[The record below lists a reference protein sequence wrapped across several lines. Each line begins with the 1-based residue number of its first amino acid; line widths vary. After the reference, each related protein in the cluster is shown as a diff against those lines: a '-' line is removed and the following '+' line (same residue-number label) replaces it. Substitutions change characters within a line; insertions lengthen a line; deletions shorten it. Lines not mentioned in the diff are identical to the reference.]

1 MFNTHRLLV
10 PTVFLLG
17 LSLAACGGGGK
28 GAAPAPAPAPEAPTT
43 ISVTPPNPTLRSGAT
58 QQLIAMGSFSGGGT
72 RDITAS
78 VTWTS
83 SADANATVS
92 NAGGS
97 SGLVTAVAI
106 GSATI
111 TAAFGTTTATT
122 TLTIIK
128 TVSLP
133 KTGQTTC
140 ADVSGTVINCAGT
153 GQDGDLQTGVAVP
166 NPRLVVDSTGTC
178 VTDQLTGLTWTKNAN
193 LPAGVG
199 AASTGT
205 RTWQQALAFANDLH
219 LCGFTDWRLPNRN
232 ELRSLVNNYSQSGN
246 ANLQNFSNIQG
257 DYWTSTSF
265 AGGANQAWF
274 YGMSDG
280 VVRLHAK
287 SILKNVWPVRA
298 GQ

>member
-1 MFNTHRLLV
+1 MNRQITAAYVVILMV
-10 PTVFLLG
+10 LG
-17 LSLAACGGGGK
+17 LAACGGGG
-28 GAAPAPAPAPEAPTT
+28 GAAPAAPTLSSIAVAPA
-43 ISVTPPNPTLRSGAT
+43 NPRVRVGAN
-58 QQLIAMGSFSGGGT
+58 QQLTATGSFSDGST
-72 RDITAS
+72 QDITAS

-83 SADANATVS
+83 SADASATVS

-97 SGLVTAVAI
+97 SGVVTAAAI

-111 TAAFGTTTATT
+111 TAAFGPATGTT

-153 GQDGDLQTGVAVP
+153 GQDGDLQTGVAAP
-166 NPRLVVDSTGTC
+166 NPRFVADGTGNC
-178 VTDQLTGLTWTKNAN
+178 VTDQLTGLMWTKNAN
-193 LPAGVG
+193 LPAGAG
-199 AASTGT
+199 AASAGT
-205 RTWQQALAFANDLH
+205 RTWQQALAFANDLQ

-232 ELRSLVNNYSQSGN
+232 ELRSLVNNYSLSGN

-265 AGGANQAWF
+265 AGGTSQAWF
-274 YGMSDG
+274 YGMNDG
-280 VVRLHAK
+280 VVRPHAK
-287 SILKNVWPVRA
+287 SILKNVWPVR
-298 GQ
+298 GGL

>member
-10 PTVFLLG
+10 PTVILLGFLLT
-17 LSLAACGGGGK
+17 ACGGGGK
-28 GAAPAPAPAPEAPTT
+28 GAAPAPEAPTT
-43 ISVTPPNPTLRSGAT
+43 ISITPANLTLRSGAT
-58 QQLIAMGSFSGGGT
+58 QQLIAMGSFSGGST
-72 RDITAS
+72 QDITAS

-83 SADANATVS
+83 SADASATVS

-97 SGLVTAVAI
+97 SGLVTAAAI

-111 TAAFGTTTATT
+111 TAAFGPTTGTT

-153 GQDGDLQTGVAVP
+153 GQDGDLQTGVAAP
-166 NPRLVVDSTGTC
+166 NPRFVLDGTGNC
-178 VTDQLTGLTWTKNAN
+178 VTDQLTGLMWTKNAN
-193 LPAGVG
+193 LPAGAG

-205 RTWQQALAFANDLH
+205 RTWQQALAFANDLQ

-265 AGGANQAWF
+265 AGGASQAWF
-274 YGMSDG
+274 YGMGDG
-280 VVRLHAK
+280 VVRPQFK
-287 SILKNVWPVRA
+287 SSLKNVWPVR
-298 GQ
+298 GGL